1 MQRHEIQEIL
11 TDALKSSRISQWERG
26 FVESLM
32 GRKDSYTLSGAQIA
46 KVQQIEEKI
55 YAAG

>member
-1 MQRHEIQEIL
+1 MERHEIQEIL
-11 TDALKSSRISQWERG
+11 TDAIKSARLSSWERG

-32 GRKDSYTLSGAQIA
+32 GRSDSYTLSDAQIA